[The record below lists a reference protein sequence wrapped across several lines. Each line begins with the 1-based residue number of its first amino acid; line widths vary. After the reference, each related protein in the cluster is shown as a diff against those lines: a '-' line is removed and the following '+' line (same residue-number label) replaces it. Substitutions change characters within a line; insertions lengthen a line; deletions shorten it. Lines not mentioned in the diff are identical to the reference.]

1 MFFIHLL
8 ITAILS
14 GWIWSQNLDLGAQ
27 YIQAI
32 SFVQDMPLVVYGWIV
47 VVCCLLVFL
56 TVILEQLKSYTLMY
70 TLSRIVFEIS
80 LLGVSL
86 LSFAALFFGWVYLN
100 NVWLDLIPVVF
111 LPYLGI
117 FVSMIMFQ
125 LFDFNYPYRKRVVL
139 SCLFSWVSF
148 VVVIVHLM

>member
-1 MFFIHLL
+1 MFFIHLF
-8 ITAILS
+8 ITAALS
-14 GWIWSQNLDLGAQ
+14 GWVWSQDFNLDTQ
-27 YIQAI
+27 YTQAI
-32 SFVQDMPLVVYGWIV
+32 SFVQDMPLSVYGWVV

-86 LSFAALFFGWVYLN
+86 LSFAALFFGWAYLKN
-100 NVWLDLIPVVF
+100 IWFDLIPMVF

-125 LFDFNYPYRKRVVL
+125 LFDFNYPYKRRVVL
-139 SCLFSWVSF
+139 SCLFSGASF
-148 VVVIVHLM
+148 VMVVLHLM